1 MKSISNNLDG
11 NRHNIGQGQ
20 GGNLQGINDM
30 VHWLRNVHFSN
41 MSEYVSDDEL
51 IIMWND
57 EHVLDT
63 IGMTPYEKI
72 QHSDRVAAIYDKIP
86 MDFILQQNEA
96 RLKLS
101 RAKKAVTHA
110 GYQLGAREFTL
121 TYSPKWFS
129 DNEAKAKMIMAIEK
143 LCKYYRDEIVQL
155 RAVGEVGTNGLS
167 HIHCFYKLRGGLK
180 ITDKNFKRAW
190 PHWNPKIKLG
200 SGFEGGHHACV
211 KSESD
216 FMGYIDKDVE
226 TAWMEKMLP

>member
-1 MKSISNNLDG
+1 MKSISKNLDG

-20 GGNLQGINDM
+20 EGIIDM
-30 VHWLRNVHFSN
+30 MDYLKNHLYKDYAKYIT
-41 MSEYVSDDEL
+41 EDDML
-51 IIMWND
+51 ILWED
-57 EHVLDT
+57 E
-63 IGMTPYEKI
+63 
-72 QHSDRVAAIYDKIP
+72 SDRGVQLKPIQERMAHQDRVNAVYDKIP
-86 MDFILQQNEA
+86 MDTVLAIQDA
-96 RLKLS
+96 RLKLQ
-101 RAKKAVTHA
+101 RAQKAVTHA

-129 DNEAKAKMIMAIEK
+129 DNEAKARMILAIEK
-143 LCKYYRDEIVQL
+143 LCKYYRDDIVQL

-190 PHWNPKIKLG
+190 PHWNPKNKLG

-226 TAWMEKMLP
+226 VAWMEKMLP